1 MKRAMRYGVF
11 ILMDVVFSLFFTSGC
26 AMVLSIA
33 ARICSIEMDVVLGL
47 CMSVGRG
54 WMWENGTVS
63 FQMAY
68 RFLSMHVHSGKR
80 GFFFG

>member
-1 MKRAMRYGVF
+1 MKRPMQYECLFLWMWCSGCFLHRDVRWCCPFAACYLFNR
-11 ILMDVVFSLFFTSGC
+11 MDVVFGT
-26 AMVLSIA
+26 
-33 ARICSIEMDVVLGL
+33 
-47 CMSVGRG
+47 MSVGRG

>member
-1 MKRAMRYGVF
+1 
-11 ILMDVVFSLFFTSGC
+11 
-26 AMVLSIA
+26 MVLSIA
-33 ARICSIEMDVVLGL
+33 ACICSIGWMWFWDYERT
-47 CMSVGRG
+47 VGR

-80 GFFFG
+80 VFFGEN